1 MTQVAARMEALT
13 KFKNDIKYFTDL
25 NSSKNGNI
33 STISLKQLFNKLP
46 PSFSLGACDSKA
58 VKRTETIQK

>member
-1 MTQVAARMEALT
+1 MPRVAARM

-25 NSSKNGNI
+25 NSCKNGNI

-46 PSFSLGACDSKA
+46 PSFSLGACDLRKT